1 MFFVV
6 CCCFSNS
13 TFFKNSFRNIIWVS
27 NSLDPDQAR
36 HFVRPDL
43 GPNCL
48 QRLSA
53 DGTFLKLIYF
63 NCPWTLAACVRISS
77 CSCLHNKN
85 TLFFKL
91 PTLLTPSKAAYMVS
105 GEGALSS
112 VGREEEVICFSLTS
126 WRMFARKVTKRK
138 ITFSSVILILRRSNN
153 FSGAWKN
160 NVAQY

>member
-6 CCCFSNS
+6 CWCFSNS
-13 TFFKNSFRNIIWVS
+13 TFQKFFQEYHASVKQFGSRSGSTLCRAWSGSKLFAKAISR
-27 NSLDPDQAR
+27 R
-36 HFVRPDL
+36 H
-43 GPNCL
+43 
-48 QRLSA
+48 
-53 DGTFLKLIYF
+53 FLKLLYF
-63 NCPWTLAACVRISS
+63 SCPWTLAACVRISS
-77 CSCLHNKN
+77 SSCLHNKN

-138 ITFSSVILILRRSNN
+138 ITFSSVTLILRRSNN
-153 FSGAWKN
+153 FSGAWKR
-160 NVAQY
+160 